1 MALMQRPTEILLSS
15 AAGSNN
21 APRENG
27 RACIPAAVCSYW
39 LPGQSPPLTKAC
51 HSPPLWRQPSPPAP
65 VRLDL
70 TPALQRMGVG
80 VGVAMGDT
88 LPACLPMLPLPL
100 PLPASA
106 GSPPLL
112 FTRAGACSTLDASR
126 LELKERAMSLSLS
139 LSEVNVNILSHRQ
152 CLCLCCPTPAR
163 ANNGAGVA
171 GRTNHGGAPLVSL
184 EERGRPDGWVSVPIS
199 DPATSILDDLE

>member
-1 MALMQRPTEILLSS
+1 MQRPTEILLSS

-106 GSPPLL
+106 GCDVNAEAHQEVKAAKWTECPLPSAASSVHTRRRLLDPRRFAARAKRTSHEPKPEPERGKRKHPQPSPVSMPLL
-112 FTRAGACSTLDASR
+112 PHPCAC
-126 LELKERAMSLSLS
+126 
-139 LSEVNVNILSHRQ
+139 Q
-152 CLCLCCPTPAR
+152 
-163 ANNGAGVA
+163 
-171 GRTNHGGAPLVSL
+171 
-184 EERGRPDGWVSVPIS
+184 
-199 DPATSILDDLE
+199 